1 MARRSVARRGAIPA
15 VRRRSER
22 STGHIVRDFPRVPT
36 LAALNAPYLAKWEE
50 MWDVLVRGWNRRGRR
65 RELLRVAIAHSLDL
79 PTWESLVCRHGL
91 READAVDLLV
101 RLVRGA

>member
-1 MARRSVARRGAIPA
+1 
-15 VRRRSER
+15 
-22 STGHIVRDFPRVPT
+22 VPT

-91 READAVDLLV
+91 READAVDLLM
-101 RLVRGA
+101 RLVRCA